1 MNSLLILKI
10 INKEIFSISLILKG
24 ASFQTY
30 DNANNISLPLLVPKQ
45 NILLKPFLAP
55 GPRHAH

>member
-1 MNSLLILKI
+1 MNPLLILKI
-10 INKEIFSISLILKG
+10 KKSIFYQFDIKR

-45 NILLKPFLAP
+45 NILLKPFFAP

>member
-1 MNSLLILKI
+1 MNPLLILKR
-10 INKEIFSISLILKG
+10 KEKFISLILKG

-45 NILLKPFLAP
+45 NILLKPFFAP